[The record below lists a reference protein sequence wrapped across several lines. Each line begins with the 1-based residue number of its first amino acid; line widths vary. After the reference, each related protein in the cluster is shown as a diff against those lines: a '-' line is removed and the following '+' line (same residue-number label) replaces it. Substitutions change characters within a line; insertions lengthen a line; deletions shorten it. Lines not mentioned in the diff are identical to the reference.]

1 MLDLG
6 ESVKKCAATLSQCR
20 LDGATDPSFIG
31 LYAGLLYVSGNF
43 EGAQKVWDDAKS
55 QNFSYEERIK
65 KQYEPREDNGTQ
77 MTFRGMVTAVKPSYL
92 FIQPTEGFDII
103 SSTLVVDGV
112 ILKKHDKVEYTLSFS
127 AKGPFAERLK
137 LVS

>member
-20 LDGATDPSFIG
+20 LDGATDPEFIG

-43 EGAQKVWDDAKS
+43 EGAQKVWDEAKG

-65 KQYEPREDNGTQ
+65 KQYEPRESGGSR
-77 MTFRGMVTAVKPSYL
+77 MKFRGVVKAVKASYL
-92 FIQPTEGFDII
+92 FIEPIEGFDII
-103 SSTLVVDGV
+103 STTLVVNGLA
-112 ILKKHDKVEYTLSFS
+112 LKQYDKVEYTLRFS
-127 AKGPFAERLK
+127 AKGPFAEHLQ
-137 LVS
+137 LVN